1 MSAPLQFHSIDPDSI
16 RDFYTS
22 NDLVTFSV
30 SVGDGRALM
39 PGTVRLEGLLAVTV
53 GGAASSTADIRLDP
67 FLGANAL
74 FAEVNTE
81 SVLLGVIEQTGA
93 AYTRAVRQISD
104 LTLRPTDLFTG
115 AAVASLQSPD
125 VLLTQQYVNGVLP
138 IGSAGPPDPIDFS
151 VTPVIAV
158 NRASGAVAFSKT
170 GQLRISVRLATVSD
184 ALFGGGS
191 DTTVAYAISNLR
203 LTCHSVPDTMAP
215 AKVTMRG
222 FSTAETT
229 VQSAAASISTRLP
242 AVCTSISVSAI
253 PASRRG
259 SYVYNTAESERV
271 TGLQEMVLMLNDTVS
286 GRISQPLDDEA
297 EVLRLAIAAVG
308 GGGGHN
314 SVTPEEL
321 VALHKWH
328 IGYPLGAP
336 VDLSKTPFSVQI
348 VTDGSISNVTP
359 WVFTVIG
366 HSVFSI

>member
-1 MSAPLQFHSIDPDSI
+1 
-16 RDFYTS
+16 
-22 NDLVTFSV
+22 
-30 SVGDGRALM
+30 
-39 PGTVRLEGLLAVTV
+39 
-53 GGAASSTADIRLDP
+53 
-67 FLGANAL
+67 
-74 FAEVNTE
+74 
-81 SVLLGVIEQTGA
+81 
-93 AYTRAVRQISD
+93 
-104 LTLRPTDLFTG
+104 
-115 AAVASLQSPD
+115 
-125 VLLTQQYVNGVLP
+125 
-138 IGSAGPPDPIDFS
+138 
-151 VTPVIAV
+151 
-158 NRASGAVAFSKT
+158 
-170 GQLRISVRLATVSD
+170 VSD

-191 DTTVAYAISNLR
+191 DATVAYAISNLR
-203 LTCHSVPDTMAP
+203 LTCHSVPDALAP